1 MKVKHISLGSTL
13 LALGILL
20 PFLTINQPQ
29 LGQVFLLMHIPAL
42 LAGFILGGKWGGLI
56 GFLMP
61 LMRSL
66 IVGMPPLYP
75 TALIMSFELMTYAFV
90 AGIITSKLSLKTM
103 HVILALVIAMIAG
116 RLVWGVMSV
125 VLLSLENIPF
135 TFNIFITGAFIT
147 ALPGIAI
154 QLILIPTL
162 IYFMV
167 RAQLIESRSTK

>member
-66 IVGMPPLYP
+66 LVGMPPLYP

-116 RLVWGVMSV
+116 RLVWGVVSV
-125 VLLSLENIPF
+125 VVLSLENIPF
-135 TFNIFITGAFIT
+135 TFNVFIAGAFIT

-167 RAQLIESRSTK
+167 RAHLIDLR

>member
-1 MKVKHISLGSTL
+1 MTIKRISMGSTL

-42 LAGFILGGKWGGLI
+42 LAGFILGGKWGGLV

-90 AGIITSKLSLKTM
+90 AGIIASKLSFKTM

-116 RLVWGVMSV
+116 RLVWGVVSV
-125 VLLSLENIPF
+125 VVLSLEHIPY
-135 TFNIFITGAFIT
+135 TFNVFIAGAFVT
-147 ALPGIAI
+147 ALPGIII
-154 QLILIPTL
+154 QLVLIPTL

-167 RAQLIESRSTK
+167 RAHLIDSK